1 MPNWSSNRITM
12 YENYELDSRDF
23 YKNKEGK
30 HAITD
35 IYEKFLKDITVER
48 KEGEDYYNLMEIM
61 PTPEILEMVHASS
74 PPYLIR
80 DRETGEFLKQSIDT
94 PELGEER
101 EAFYKTN
108 THPKFEKV
116 EIVEGTDIYNEL
128 WEKYGCLSWYDWN
141 VKNWGTKWEI
151 TLEKSEISFDE
162 YNLQFWCDSAWCP
175 PEGLLQHIADKY
187 NVNVECFYEIEG
199 YGNDGVGKDT
209 YEPASALEVEV

>member
-1 MPNWSSNRITM
+1 MPNWSTNRITM

-80 DRETGEFLKQSIDT
+80 DRKTGEFLKQTIDT

-101 EAFYKTN
+101 EAFYETN

-141 VKNWGTKWEI
+141 VKNWGTKWAI
-151 TLEKSEISFDE
+151 TLEKSEISFNE

-175 PEGLLQHIADKY
+175 PDGLLQHIADKY

-199 YGNDGVGKDT
+199 YGDEGVGKDT

>member
-1 MPNWSSNRITM
+1 MPNWSRNRITM
-12 YENYELDSRDF
+12 YENYELDSTDF

-80 DRETGEFLKQSIDT
+80 DRKTGEFLKQSIDT

-101 EAFYKTN
+101 EAFYSTN

-116 EIVEGTDIYNEL
+116 DIVEGTDIYNEL
-128 WEKYGCLSWYDWN
+128 MEKYGCLSWYDWN

-175 PEGLLQHIADKY
+175 PEGLLQHIADTY